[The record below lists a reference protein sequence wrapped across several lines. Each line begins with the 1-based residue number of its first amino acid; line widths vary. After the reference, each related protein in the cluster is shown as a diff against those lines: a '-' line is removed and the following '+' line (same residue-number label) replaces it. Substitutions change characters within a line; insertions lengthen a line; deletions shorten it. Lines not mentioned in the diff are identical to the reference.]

1 MNMAALEIFLISF
14 ATVVAQNVLF
24 KRLSDQAALKEL
36 RLQTEKIMARQKE
49 VRKSGDLD
57 KYNELLKE
65 QSDLQMKRLN
75 LTMKPNMLSSFA
87 FILAV
92 MWMQKTYAATK
103 IILPLAIPIP
113 VWHWPPIALT
123 STLGWFGWYLLI
135 ALTSSLIVRDVLGIE
150 I

>member
-1 MNMAALEIFLISF
+1 MDMAALGIFLISF
-14 ATVVAQNVLF
+14 VTVVIQNILF
-24 KRLSDQAALKEL
+24 KRLSDQAALREL
-36 RLQTEKIMARQKE
+36 RLQTEKLTVRQKE
-49 VRKSGDLD
+49 VRKTGDLD
-57 KYNELLKE
+57 KYNDLLKE

-75 LTMKPNMLSSFA
+75 LTMKPNMMSSFA

-92 MWMQKTYAATK
+92 MWMQTKYATAK
-103 IILPLAIPIP
+103 IILPMTIPIP
-113 VWHWPPIALT
+113 VWAFPPIAFT